1 MELYI
6 VLAIMVFMIIGFLLN
21 KWPFGVTT
29 MTCCVLLAVTKV
41 FTISEAFSG
50 FSNKTLIMLAG
61 MFALVAAFQKTSL
74 IDKIQASMI
83 RLKNKSGM
91 ALLIGMYIVII
102 AMACFM
108 PTTAIMLV
116 CLMFLVA
123 LGDTGDITPSR
134 MTIPCLAMLSVWGG
148 KLPIAMG
155 ATSYATMNAVYG
167 GMIENE
173 NHLLQVLDMFKVS
186 IIPCLLV
193 TVYCLF
199 AYKFLPSGSIDQ
211 AALAARG
218 NKPKKEK
225 EKLPKYQETIIYVV
239 FVVVMLS
246 LFFNK
251 QLGDLMYIGPAL
263 AVLVLIFTK
272 CFSVKEAVSAMTMDS
287 VWMIAG
293 VLVMA
298 DALGKTGAGE
308 LIGETILKILG
319 GNPSGLMVMFVFAI
333 VTTVMTTFMS
343 NSATANVL
351 MPVAATV
358 AVAAGWDPRG
368 IILIVRFCSNVAI
381 AFPSGSPAC
390 GIAYATCGLK
400 LGQTLKFT
408 LPLIAIAVVSVVF
421 CANFFFP
428 VYG

>member
-148 KLPIAMG
+148 KLPSPWAPPP
-155 ATSYATMNAVYG
+155 T
-167 GMIENE
+167 
-173 NHLLQVLDMFKVS
+173 
-186 IIPCLLV
+186 
-193 TVYCLF
+193 
-199 AYKFLPSGSIDQ
+199 
-211 AALAARG
+211 
-218 NKPKKEK
+218 
-225 EKLPKYQETIIYVV
+225 
-239 FVVVMLS
+239 
-246 LFFNK
+246 
-251 QLGDLMYIGPAL
+251 
-263 AVLVLIFTK
+263 
-272 CFSVKEAVSAMTMDS
+272 
-287 VWMIAG
+287 
-293 VLVMA
+293 
-298 DALGKTGAGE
+298 
-308 LIGETILKILG
+308 
-319 GNPSGLMVMFVFAI
+319 
-333 VTTVMTTFMS
+333 
-343 NSATANVL
+343 
-351 MPVAATV
+351 
-358 AVAAGWDPRG
+358 PR
-368 IILIVRFCSNVAI
+368 
-381 AFPSGSPAC
+381 
-390 GIAYATCGLK
+390 
-400 LGQTLKFT
+400 
-408 LPLIAIAVVSVVF
+408 
-421 CANFFFP
+421 
-428 VYG
+428 